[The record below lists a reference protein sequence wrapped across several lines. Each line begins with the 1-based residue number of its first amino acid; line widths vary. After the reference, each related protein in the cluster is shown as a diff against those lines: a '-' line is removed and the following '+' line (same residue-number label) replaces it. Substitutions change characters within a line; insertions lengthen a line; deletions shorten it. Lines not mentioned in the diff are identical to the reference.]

1 MSRLRFFSFLAIAF
15 AVLFVSCSKE
25 KEPVDPNDDRH
36 IVGYEEDG
44 KGKFIYG
51 DATILSDNDSINSL
65 VFDSS
70 MVTFYVR
77 VRHYHY
83 SDDTYEDSDPCT
95 ILEFYHK
102 NLGQMNCDSIIY
114 SADTSSFTGEGI
126 FCDRQPRDSGY
137 GNVRRPGRHL
147 PQQFQDQLQ
156 PSCMGQLFSQV
167 LTIPETSKLDFSD
180 SCSIKQMRIRDYS
193 LWSL

>member
-25 KEPVDPNDDRH
+25 REPIDPNDDRH

-51 DATILSDNDSINSL
+51 DATILSDNDSISSL

-126 FCDRQPRDSGY
+126 FVIGY
-137 GNVRRPGRHL
+137 REIQATVMSEDLDGIYPNSFKINFNHPVWGSSSL
-147 PQQFQDQLQ
+147 K
-156 PSCMGQLFSQV
+156 FSRYPKPV
-167 LTIPETSKLDFSD
+167 K
-180 SCSIKQMRIRDYS
+180 
-193 LWSL
+193 

>member
-114 SADTSSFTGEGI
+114 SADTSSFRGEGI
-126 FCDRQPRDSGY
+126 FVI
-137 GNVRRPGRHL
+137 GNREIRATVMSEDLDGIYPNSFKINFNHPVWGSSSL
-147 PQQFQDQLQ
+147 K
-156 PSCMGQLFSQV
+156 FSRYPKPV
-167 LTIPETSKLDFSD
+167 N
-180 SCSIKQMRIRDYS
+180 
-193 LWSL
+193 